1 MRKTGV
7 RCLVVELAFGS
18 QPFEFD
24 DHDYIIQ
31 VPPGPACSNDY
42 KIVWSEARGFGSLPV
57 RVTIGV
63 TTWDTSIFP
72 HTSTGSHLLPLKATV
87 RKAEHIQGGD
97 TVAFSLE
104 LRV

>member
-1 MRKTGV
+1 MITITLYKFRQAQ
-7 RCLVVELAFGS
+7 LAAMITKLFG
-18 QPFEFD
+18 
-24 DHDYIIQ
+24 
-31 VPPGPACSNDY
+31 
-42 KIVWSEARGFGSLPV
+42 SEARGFGSLPV